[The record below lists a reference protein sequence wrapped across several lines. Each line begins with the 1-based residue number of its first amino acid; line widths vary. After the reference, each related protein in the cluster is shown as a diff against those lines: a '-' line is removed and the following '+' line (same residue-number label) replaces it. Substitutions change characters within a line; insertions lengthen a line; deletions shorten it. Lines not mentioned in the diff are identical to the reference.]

1 MIELFKKKDKNYSK
15 KEKQKQKKK
24 QRKLE
29 LKVIENRAS
38 YMQSYL
44 KKTEK
49 GETYV
54 LKWKQID
61 IGEYTGRGN
70 PQPIIDK
77 IKAHNFEKKLLYV
90 LINKDT
96 PYIAS
101 PCKMAYL
108 IGAVVAKWTRG

>member
-49 GETYV
+49 GKTYS
-54 LKWKQID
+54 LKWKRMG

-70 PQPIIDK
+70 P
-77 IKAHNFEKKLLYV
+77 
-90 LINKDT
+90 
-96 PYIAS
+96 
-101 PCKMAYL
+101 
-108 IGAVVAKWTRG
+108 